1 MANLVTVS
9 NTIKN
14 KGKEYA
20 INKYGKGTVSKAES
34 MKPFWNKDNKAELTR
49 RIKNAESLHG
59 KKGSNPSVTG
69 QKLLNEMKTNYKSR
83 FGSMSGGGGRA
94 AAAFDSG
101 RGGLGK
107 TLQAKKLLPNV

>member
-20 INKYGKGTVSKAES
+20 TNKYGKGTVSKAES

-49 RIKNAESLHG
+49 RIKKTESLHG
-59 KKGSNPSVTG
+59 TKGQKPSVTG
-69 QKLLNEMKTNYKSR
+69 QNLLKDMKTNYKAR

-94 AAAFDSG
+94 AAIG
-101 RGGLGK
+101 EVRGGLSK
-107 TLQAKKLLPNV
+107 SIQAKKLLPNV

>member
-20 INKYGKGTVSKAES
+20 TNKYGKGTVSKAES

-59 KKGSNPSVTG
+59 TKGQKPSVTG
-69 QKLLNEMKTNYKSR
+69 QNLLKDMKTNYKAR
-83 FGSMSGGGGRA
+83 FGGGRA
-94 AAAFDSG
+94 AAALDSG
-101 RGGLGK
+101 RGGLSK
-107 TLQAKKLLPNV
+107 SLTAKKLIPNT